1 MDTYVQTCLVEVTRS
16 ITYCGMHSHSS
27 ILRRGL
33 YTYVHT
39 AGRDGCKSIH
49 QYQECRGFDG
59 QIISRV
65 WPNSTIST
73 TVTLAGG
80 LSIGGT
86 CQGTILGKWSLMG
99 SRHSH
104 REDNSAR
111 LLSHFKTRT
120 ERNHTERRSHLFISK
135 QILHRHNNLRIGV
148 EFYRTSKVRHRSHT
162 IDWRRPPSLSKKLI
176 STNQIHRLGSR
187 RQNIRPILVK
197 TGRRQNNNRKNICS
211 HYLQTMLTYL
221 ISSITKG
228 RNGYVGKIAGE
239 VLYIS

>member
-1 MDTYVQTCLVEVTRS
+1 
-16 ITYCGMHSHSS
+16 
-27 ILRRGL
+27 
-33 YTYVHT
+33 
-39 AGRDGCKSIH
+39 
-49 QYQECRGFDG
+49 
-59 QIISRV
+59 
-65 WPNSTIST
+65 
-73 TVTLAGG
+73 
-80 LSIGGT
+80 
-86 CQGTILGKWSLMG
+86 MG
-99 SRHSH
+99 SRRSH
-104 REDNSAR
+104 REDHSAR

-211 HYLQTMLTYL
+211 HYPQTMVT
-221 ISSITKG
+221 TT
-228 RNGYVGKIAGE
+228 RNTANQIGSCTINPQPNQFNNKRKEWIRRKN
-239 VLYIS
+239 SR